1 MKRTL
6 IAAVSA
12 TFLLPAFAA
21 EEPVVVI
28 ENSHIAA
35 AEAAREY
42 AESMRHWAEEFS
54 HEMRTSMGAMFGPRL
69 SSSKVVKGAPYS
81 AEMVTETTQ
90 SLADG
95 NTISRRKTG
104 HVYRDSEG
112 RTRQETASEGK
123 TRSIFINDPVER
135 KHYVLTPGARRAI
148 ATPIA
153 MPSAAPRAMHRDRQ
167 VFRVSGTEVRIEDGT
182 VYVDGKV
189 VSPGKVELTSKSGK
203 KVVVDGGR
211 VFIDGKEVA
220 GPGHVVVRKF
230 EGPDGVQREEVRIQV
245 VRADDAIAPLPP
257 VPPVPPTPGVAPVA
271 PVAPVPS
278 GAFAFPAP
286 PATPIPPIPGV
297 HTMRFESTAHLGKGV
312 TTQLGDKHFD
322 GVRAEG
328 KSTVW
333 TIAAGKI
340 GNRNP
345 INITS
350 ETWYSPE
357 LQVTVH
363 SRYHDPRTGETVYRL
378 ANIRRDEPSAELF
391 KVPEDYKVKSRGRG

>member
-6 IAAVSA
+6 IATAVSA

-21 EEPVVVI
+21 KEPVVVLD
-28 ENSHIAA
+28 HRHLAA
-35 AEAAREY
+35 AEAGRDY
-42 AESMRHWAEEFS
+42 AEAMRRWADDFS
-54 HEMRTSMGAMFGPRL
+54 YEMRTSMGTMFGPRMG
-69 SSSKVVKGAPYS
+69 SSRIVKGAPYS

-112 RTRQETASEGK
+112 RTRQETATDGRGP
-123 TRSIFINDPVER
+123 TVFINDPVEG
-135 KHYVLTPGARRAI
+135 KHVVLTPGAKRAVVTSRTRR
-148 ATPIA
+148 
-153 MPSAAPRAMHRDRQ
+153 DKQ

-211 VFIDGKEVA
+211 VFIDGKEMNVG
-220 GPGHVVVRKF
+220 GPRHVVVNKVQ
-230 EGPDGVQREEVRIQV
+230 GPDGTTREEVRVQI
-245 VRADDAIAPLPP
+245 VRPGDGWPDTPVPP
-257 VPPVPPTPGVAPVA
+257 VPPVPPTPPEAKGMV
-271 PVAPVPS
+271 PVP
-278 GAFAFPAP
+278 PVP
-286 PATPIPPIPGV
+286 PVPPIPGV
-297 HTMRFESTAHLGKGV
+297 HTMRFESTAHLGKGI

-333 TIAAGKI
+333 TIPAGKI

-357 LQVTVH
+357 LQVMVH

-378 ANIRRDEPSAELF
+378 ANIRRAEPSAELF

>member
-6 IAAVSA
+6 IATAVSA

-21 EEPVVVI
+21 EEPVVVLD
-28 ENSHIAA
+28 HRHLAA
-35 AEAAREY
+35 AETGRDY
-42 AESMRHWAEEFS
+42 AEAMRRWAEDFS
-54 HEMRTSMGAMFGPRL
+54 HEMHASMGTMFGPRM

-95 NTISRRKTG
+95 NTIGRRKAG
-104 HVYRDSEG
+104 RVYRDSEG
-112 RTRQETASEGK
+112 RTRQETAAEGK
-123 TRSIFINDPVER
+123 EPTVFINDPVEG
-135 KHYVLTPGARRAI
+135 KHIVLTPGAKRAVV
-148 ATPIA
+148 T
-153 MPSAAPRAMHRDRQ
+153 SRSRHKERQ

-182 VYVDGKV
+182 VSVDGTV
-189 VSPGKVELTSKSGK
+189 VAPGKVELTSKSGK

-211 VFIDGKEVA
+211 VFIDGKEMNIEA
-220 GPGHVVVRKF
+220 PRHVVVNKVQ
-230 EGPDGVQREEVRIQV
+230 GPDGTTREEVRVQI
-245 VRADDAIAPLPP
+245 VRRGDGLPDTPVPP
-257 VPPVPPTPGVAPVA
+257 VPPVPPASPGDKSAV
-271 PVAPVPS
+271 PVP
-278 GAFAFPAP
+278 PVP
-286 PATPIPPIPGV
+286 PVPPIPGI

-312 TTQLGDKHFD
+312 TTQLGAKQFD

-333 TIAAGKI
+333 TIPAGKI

-345 INITS
+345 INVTS

-357 LQVTVH
+357 LQVTVR

-378 ANIRRDEPSAELF
+378 ANIRRNEPSADLF
-391 KVPEDYKVKSRGRG
+391 KVPEDYKVKSRGKG

>member
-6 IAAVSA
+6 IATAVSA
-12 TFLLPAFAA
+12 TLLLPALAA

-35 AEAAREY
+35 AEAARGHAEAAREY

-54 HEMRTSMGAMFGPRL
+54 HEMRASMGAMFGPRM
-69 SSSKVVKGAPYS
+69 SSTKVVKGAPYS
-81 AEMVTETTQ
+81 AEMITETTQ

-123 TRSIFINDPVER
+123 TRSIFINDPVEG
-135 KHYVLTPGARRAI
+135 KHVVLRPGTKRAVVTAR
-148 ATPIA
+148 T
-153 MPSAAPRAMHRDRQ
+153 HKDRQ
-167 VFRVSGTEVRIEDGT
+167 VFQVNGTEVRIEDGT
-182 VYVDGKV
+182 VHVDGKV
-189 VSPGKVELTSKSGK
+189 VSPGKVELTSRSGK
-203 KVVVDGGR
+203 KVVVTDGR
-211 VFIDGKEVA
+211 VFIDGKEMTIPVPVPAPRHVA
-220 GPGHVVVRKF
+220 VNKVRAA
-230 EGPDGVQREEVRIQV
+230 DGTIREEVRIQV
-245 VRADDAIAPLPP
+245 VRPGDEPAIAPVPP
-257 VPPVPPTPGVAPVA
+257 VPPVPPTPSAAP
-271 PVAPVPS
+271 
-278 GAFAFPAP
+278 PAP
-286 PATPIPPIPGV
+286 PAPPIPPIPGV
-297 HTMRFESTAHLGKGV
+297 HTLRFESTAHLGKGV

-333 TIAAGKI
+333 TIPAGKI

-378 ANIRRDEPSAELF
+378 SNIRRNEPSAELF
-391 KVPEDYKVKSRGRG
+391 KVPDDYKVRGRDRG

>member
-6 IAAVSA
+6 IATAVSA

-21 EEPVVVI
+21 EEPVVVLD
-28 ENSHIAA
+28 NSHFAA
-35 AEAAREY
+35 AEAGRTY
-42 AESMRHWAEEFS
+42 AEAMQRWAEDFS
-54 HEMRTSMGAMFGPRL
+54 HEMRSSMGTMFGPRM

-81 AEMVTETTQ
+81 ADMVTETTQ

-112 RTRQETASEGK
+112 RTRQETAADGK
-123 TRSIFINDPVER
+123 ETTVFINDPVEG
-135 KHYVLTPGARRAI
+135 KHVVMTPGAKRAVV
-148 ATPIA
+148 T
-153 MPSAAPRAMHRDRQ
+153 SRSTHRNKQ

-189 VSPGKVELTSKSGK
+189 VSPGKVELTSRSGK
-203 KVVVDGGR
+203 KIVVDGGR
-211 VFIDGKEVA
+211 VTIDGKEV
-220 GPGHVVVRKF
+220 GGGDPRHIVVKKF
-230 EGPDGVQREEVRIQV
+230 EGPDGTQREEVRVQI
-245 VRADDAIAPLPP
+245 VRRGDGLPETPVPP
-257 VPPVPPTPGVAPVA
+257 VPPVPPTPPGAKGVAPV
-271 PVAPVPS
+271 PPVP
-278 GAFAFPAP
+278 
-286 PATPIPPIPGV
+286 PIPPIPGV

-312 TTQLGDKHFD
+312 TTQLGEKHFD

-333 TIAAGKI
+333 TIPAGKI

-345 INITS
+345 INVTS
-350 ETWYSPE
+350 ESWYSPE

-378 ANIRRDEPSAELF
+378 ANIRRNEPSADLF
-391 KVPEDYKVKSRGRG
+391 KVPEDYKVKSRGKG

>member
-6 IAAVSA
+6 IATAVCA

-28 ENSHIAA
+28 ESSHLAA
-35 AEAAREY
+35 AEAARDHAEAARDY
-42 AESMRHWAEEFS
+42 AESMRHWAEEFY
-54 HEMRTSMGAMFGPRL
+54 HEMRASMGAMFGPRL

-95 NTISRRKTG
+95 NTISRRRTG

-123 TRSIFINDPVER
+123 TRSIFINDPVEG
-135 KHYVLTPGARRAI
+135 KHYVLTPGAKRAI
-148 ATPIA
+148 AL
-153 MPSAAPRAMHRDRQ
+153 PSAAPRARHRDKQ

-211 VFIDGKEVA
+211 VFIDGKEMNVA
-220 GPGHVVVRKF
+220 IPVPSPRHVAVNKVRDA
-230 EGPDGVQREEVRIQV
+230 DGTVREEVRIQI
-245 VRADDAIAPLPP
+245 VRPEEMAVAPVPP
-257 VPPVPPTPGVAPVA
+257 VPPVPPTPSAAPA
-271 PVAPVPS
+271 
-278 GAFAFPAP
+278 AP
-286 PATPIPPIPGV
+286 PIPPIPPIPGV

-333 TIAAGKI
+333 TIPAGKI

-391 KVPEDYKVKSRGRG
+391 KVPDDYKVKGRGRG

>member
-6 IAAVSA
+6 IATAVSA
-12 TFLLPAFAA
+12 TLLLPAFAA
-21 EEPVVVI
+21 EEPVVVLD
-28 ENSHIAA
+28 SSYLAA
-35 AEAAREY
+35 AEAGHAAAEAGRDY
-42 AESMRHWAEEFS
+42 AEAMRRWADDFS
-54 HEMRTSMGAMFGPRL
+54 YEMRASMGTMFGPRM

-95 NTISRRKTG
+95 NTISRRKAG
-104 HVYRDSEG
+104 RVYRDSEG
-112 RTRQETASEGK
+112 RTRQETAAEGK
-123 TRSIFINDPVER
+123 EPTVFINDPVDG
-135 KHYVLTPGARRAI
+135 KHVVLTPGAKRAI
-148 ATPIA
+148 VT
-153 MPSAAPRAMHRDRQ
+153 SRAHRDKQ

-211 VFIDGKEVA
+211 VFIDGKEMGLEA
-220 GPGHVVVRKF
+220 PRHVVVNKVH
-230 EGPDGVQREEVRIQV
+230 GPDGTTREEVRVQI
-245 VRADDAIAPLPP
+245 VRREDGLPDTPIPPAPPVPPAAPGGKGIVP
-257 VPPVPPTPGVAPVA
+257 VPPVPPV
-271 PVAPVPS
+271 
-278 GAFAFPAP
+278 
-286 PATPIPPIPGV
+286 PPIPGV

-312 TTQLGDKHFD
+312 TTQLGEKHFD

-333 TIAAGKI
+333 TIPAGKI

-345 INITS
+345 INVTS

-378 ANIRRDEPSAELF
+378 ANIRRSEPAAELF
-391 KVPEDYKVKSRGRG
+391 KVPEDYKVKSRGKG

>member
-6 IAAVSA
+6 IATAVSA
-12 TFLLPAFAA
+12 TFLLPALAA

-28 ENSHIAA
+28 ENSHIAS
-35 AEAAREY
+35 AEFARDY

-69 SSSKVVKGAPYS
+69 SASKVVKGAPYS

-135 KHYVLTPGARRAI
+135 KHYVLTPGAKRA
-148 ATPIA
+148 IA
-153 MPSAAPRAMHRDRQ
+153 MPSATPRARHRDKQ
-167 VFRVSGTEVRIEDGT
+167 VFSMNGTEVRIEDGT

-189 VSPGKVELTSKSGK
+189 VSPGNVELTSKSGK
-203 KVVVDGGR
+203 KVMVAGGR
-211 VFIDGKEVA
+211 VFIDGKEVGG
-220 GPGHVVVRKF
+220 GPGHVVVKKF
-230 EGPDGVQREEVRIQV
+230 EGPDGVQREEVRIQA
-245 VRADDAIAPLPP
+245 VRADDAFALLPP
-257 VPPVPPTPGVAPVA
+257 VPPVPPTPGVAPV
-271 PVAPVPS
+271 PPVPS
-278 GAFAFPAP
+278 AADMVPMPPAP
-286 PATPIPPIPGV
+286 PIPPIPGV

-333 TIAAGKI
+333 TIPAGKI

-378 ANIRRDEPSAELF
+378 ANIRRAEPSAELF
-391 KVPEDYKVKSRGRG
+391 KVPEDYKVKSRGKG

>member
-6 IAAVSA
+6 FATAVSA

-28 ENSHIAA
+28 ENSHLAA
-35 AEAAREY
+35 AEAARDY
-42 AESMRHWAEEFS
+42 AESMRRWAEDFS
-54 HEMRTSMGAMFGPRL
+54 YEMRTSMGAMFGPRM

-95 NTISRRKTG
+95 NTISRRRTG

-112 RTRQETASEGK
+112 RTRQETASDGK
-123 TRSIFINDPVER
+123 TRSIFINDPVEGQ
-135 KHYVLTPGARRAI
+135 HVVLTPGAKRAVVTTRR
-148 ATPIA
+148 
-153 MPSAAPRAMHRDRQ
+153 HKDKQ
-167 VFRVSGTEVRIEDGT
+167 VFQVNGTEVRIEDGT
-182 VYVDGKV
+182 VYMDGKV
-189 VSPGKVELTSKSGK
+189 VSPGKVELTSRSGR
-203 KVVVDGGR
+203 KVVVDDGR
-211 VFIDGKEVA
+211 VFIDGKEMNVPVPSPRHVA
-220 GPGHVVVRKF
+220 VNKVRA
-230 EGPDGVQREEVRIQV
+230 PDGTIREEVRIQI
-245 VRADDAIAPLPP
+245 VRSDDETAVAPVPP

-271 PVAPVPS
+271 PVPS
-278 GAFAFPAP
+278 GALAIPAP
-286 PATPIPPIPGV
+286 PAPPIPPIPGV

-333 TIAAGKI
+333 TIPAGKI
-340 GNRNP
+340 GNRNA

-391 KVPEDYKVKSRGRG
+391 KVPDDYKVKSRGRG

>member
-6 IAAVSA
+6 IATAISA
-12 TFLLPAFAA
+12 TLLFPALAA

-28 ENSHIAA
+28 QNGHLAS
-35 AEAAREY
+35 AEAARDY

-54 HEMRTSMGAMFGPRL
+54 HEMRTSMGAMFGARMG
-69 SSSKVVKGAPYS
+69 STKVVKGAPYS
-81 AEMVTETTQ
+81 AEMVTETIQ

-95 NTISRRKTG
+95 NTISRRKSG

-112 RTRQETASEGK
+112 RTRQETASDGK
-123 TRSIFINDPVER
+123 TRSIFINDPVEG
-135 KHYVLTPGARRAI
+135 KHVVLTPGAKRAVV
-148 ATPIA
+148 T
-153 MPSAAPRAMHRDRQ
+153 SRTHSHKQ
-167 VFRVSGTEVRIEDGT
+167 VFRMNGTEVRIEDGT
-182 VYVDGKV
+182 VYLDDKV

-203 KVVVDGGR
+203 KVVVDHGR
-211 VFIDGKEVA
+211 VFIDGKEMKVPA
-220 GPGHVVVRKF
+220 PPPVPAAASSPGHVTVNKVRAA
-230 EGPDGVQREEVRIQV
+230 DGTIREEVRIQI
-245 VRADDAIAPLPP
+245 VRSGDETAVAPVAPVPP
-257 VPPVPPTPGVAPVA
+257 VPPVPPTPSVAP
-271 PVAPVPS
+271 
-278 GAFAFPAP
+278 PAP
-286 PATPIPPIPGV
+286 PIPPIPPIPGV
-297 HTMRFESTAHLGKGV
+297 HTLRFESTAHLGKGV

-333 TIAAGKI
+333 TIPAGKI

-357 LQVTVH
+357 LQVTVQ

-378 ANIRRDEPSAELF
+378 ANIRREEPSAELF
-391 KVPEDYKVKSRGRG
+391 KVPEDYSVKGRGRG